1 MKGQRRV
8 FCWKRNH
15 IDLTELRDAI
25 HWHLKMQSSI
35 GFREEDYF
43 LESVYR
49 HIVAGG
55 EDVMEF
61 AIERGHEAWLKDFM
75 ECMK

>member
-1 MKGQRRV
+1 MKNQSRV
-8 FCWKRNH
+8 FRWKQNH
-15 IDLTELRDAI
+15 IDLTELRDGI

-35 GFREEDYF
+35 GLREEDHF

-55 EDVMEF
+55 EDVMEY
-61 AIERGHEAWLKDFM
+61 ARERGHEDWLKEFM